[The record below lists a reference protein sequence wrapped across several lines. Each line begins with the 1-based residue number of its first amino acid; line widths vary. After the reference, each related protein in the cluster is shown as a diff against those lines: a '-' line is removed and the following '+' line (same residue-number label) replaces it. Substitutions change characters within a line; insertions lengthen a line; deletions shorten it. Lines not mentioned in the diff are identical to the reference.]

1 MVLNPLARQL
11 LDGVRA
17 AFLLRPRSDALT
29 ATATHFIA
37 LLGLYL
43 IAATATA
50 WFDTAGPRQFNG
62 NGIVVILADALLTLV
77 AAWILVRQLARPA
90 LLWGTATVTLAATLA
105 VVVLIDW
112 PLGYFLPW
120 LATQN
125 AWAAIALELLRNIW
139 WLLILIGITRLL
151 VSHIGWRAMLAAV
164 MAFAVSGAAWWFL
177 PGQSIFATQVVQ
189 VAAPLDPD
197 VAGNAD
203 EIEDDVVQ
211 APSFNAEA
219 VMFNQASL
227 LRDALDAIKP
237 REPGKTNLY
246 VISFAGDGS
255 EDVFRNEVEYVER
268 LFSERFDNAGRV
280 LTLINNPSTVTT
292 RPLATL
298 TNLRLGVQEL
308 ASKMDPEQDILLVFL
323 TSHGSEDHQ
332 LFVDLPS
339 LPLAQI
345 EPDDL
350 RRALRTEPDL
360 RWKVLIVSAC
370 YSGGFI
376 KPLRDDGTMVVT
388 ASRADRTS
396 FGCGSGSKITWFG
409 KAFFADALN
418 RTTSIRE
425 AFDLAKAEVRQ
436 WEIDEGVE
444 ERSEPQIASNRR
456 IEAKLDEWLRGRK
469 IGPAIPFDE
478 GDGEEEGDVGE
489 AEAPA
494 VGSTNEPPSRHLR
507 ESGMPK

>member
-17 AFLLRPRSDALT
+17 AFLFRPRSDALT
-29 ATATHFIA
+29 ATGTHFIA
-37 LLGLYL
+37 LLALYL

-50 WFDTAGPRQFNG
+50 WFDTAAPRQFNG
-62 NGIVVILADALLTLV
+62 NGVVVILADALLTLV

-90 LLWGTATVTLAATLA
+90 LLWGTAAVTLATTIA
-105 VVVLIDW
+105 VVLLIDW

-120 LATQN
+120 LAGQSP
-125 AWAAIALELLRNIW
+125 WAAIALELLRNIW

-151 VSHIGWRAMLAAV
+151 VSHVEWRALLAAV

-177 PGQSIFATQVVQ
+177 PGQSIFSTQIVQAVAT
-189 VAAPLDPD
+189 LDPD
-197 VAGNAD
+197 VEGNTD
-203 EIEDDVVQ
+203 ETEDDVVE
-211 APSFNAEA
+211 APPFNAEA

-246 VISFAGDGS
+246 VISFAGGGS
-255 EDVFRNEVEYVER
+255 EDVFRNEAEYVER

-280 LTLINNPSTVTT
+280 LTLINNPLTVTT

-298 TNLRLGVQEL
+298 TNLRLGVQEI
-308 ASKMDPEQDILLVFL
+308 ASEMDPEQDILLVFL

-332 LFVDLPS
+332 LLVDLTP
-339 LPLAQI
+339 LPLEQI

-360 RWKVLIVSAC
+360 RWKVIIVSAC

-376 KPLRDDGTMVVT
+376 KPLRDDGTMVIA

-396 FGCGSGSKITWFG
+396 FGCGSESKITWFG

-418 RTTSIRE
+418 KTTSLRQ
-425 AFDLAKAEVRQ
+425 AFDLAKADVRK
-436 WEIDEGVE
+436 WETDEGIE

-478 GDGEEEGDVGE
+478 GDGEVEDGVVK
-489 AEAPA
+489 AEAKA
-494 VGSTNEPPSRHLR
+494 VGSPKKPASRHLP
-507 ESGMPK
+507 ES

>member
-1 MVLNPLARQL
+1 MNPLARQL

-17 AFLLRPRSDALT
+17 AFLFRPRSDAT
-29 ATATHFIA
+29 AATATHFIA
-37 LLGLYL
+37 LLALYL

-50 WFDTAGPRQFNG
+50 WFDTAAPRLLNG
-62 NGIVVILADALLTLV
+62 NGIVVILADAALTLV
-77 AAWILVRQLARPA
+77 AAWILVRQLSRPT
-90 LLWGTATVTLAATLA
+90 LLWGTAAVTLATTLA

-120 LATQN
+120 LAAQSPR
-125 AWAAIALELLRNIW
+125 AAIALELLRNIW

-151 VSHIGWRAMLAAV
+151 ASHVGWRALVAAV

-177 PGQSIFATQVVQ
+177 PGQSIFSTQIVQ
-189 VAAPLDPD
+189 AAALDPD
-197 VAGNAD
+197 VDGNAD
-203 EIEDDVVQ
+203 AIEEDVVD
-211 APSFNAEA
+211 APSFSAEA

-255 EDVFRNEVEYVER
+255 EDVFRNEAEYVER

-292 RPLATL
+292 HPLATL

-332 LFVDLPS
+332 LLVDLPP
-339 LPLAQI
+339 LPLEQI
-345 EPDDL
+345 EPGDL
-350 RRALRTEPDL
+350 QRALRTEPDL

-376 KPLRDDGTMVVT
+376 KPLRDDGTMMIT

-396 FGCGSGSKITWFG
+396 FGCGSNSKITWFG
-409 KAFFADALN
+409 KAFFADGLN
-418 RTTSIRE
+418 KTTSLRE
-425 AFDLAKAEVRQ
+425 AFDLASADIRQ
-436 WEIDEGVE
+436 WETDDHVE
-444 ERSEPQIASNRR
+444 DRSEPQIASNRR
-456 IEAKLDEWLRGRK
+456 IEAKLDQWLRGRK
-469 IGPAIPFDE
+469 IGPAIPFDGSDKENE
-478 GDGEEEGDVGE
+478 G
-489 AEAPA
+489 A
-494 VGSTNEPPSRHLR
+494 VGATAPTVSGGAKTSPTRHD
-507 ESGMPK
+507 E

>member
-1 MVLNPLARQL
+1 M

-17 AFLLRPRSDALT
+17 AFLLRPRSDALA
-29 ATATHFIA
+29 ATGTHFIV
-37 LLGLYL
+37 LLALYL

-50 WFDTAGPRQFNG
+50 WFDTAAPRLFNG
-62 NGIVVILADALLTLV
+62 NGIVVILADAALTLI
-77 AAWILVRQLARPA
+77 AAWILVRQLSRPA
-90 LLWGTATVTLAATLA
+90 LLWGTAAVTLATTLA

-112 PLGYFLPW
+112 PLGHFLPR
-120 LATQN
+120 LAAQN
-125 AWAAIALELLRNIW
+125 GWAAIALELLRNIW

-151 VSHIGWRAMLAAV
+151 VPRVGLRALVAAL

-177 PGQSIFATQVVQ
+177 PGQSIFSTQTVQAAATM
-189 VAAPLDPD
+189 DPD
-197 VAGNAD
+197 VTGNVD
-203 EIEDDVVQ
+203 EIDDDVVD
-211 APSFNAEA
+211 APSFSAEA

-237 REPGKTNLY
+237 RVPGKTNLY

-255 EDVFRNEVEYVER
+255 DDVFRNEAEYVER
-268 LFSERFDNAGRV
+268 LFSERFDNTGRV

-323 TSHGSEDHQ
+323 TSHGSEEHQ
-332 LFVDLPS
+332 LFVDLPP
-339 LPLAQI
+339 LPLEQI
-345 EPDDL
+345 EPVDL
-350 RRALRTEPDL
+350 RRALRTQPDL

-376 KPLRDDGTMVVT
+376 KPLRDDGTMVIT
-388 ASRADRTS
+388 AARADRTS
-396 FGCGSGSKITWFG
+396 FGCGSDSKITWFG

-418 RTTSIRE
+418 KTTSLRE
-425 AFDLAKAEVRQ
+425 AFDLASADVRQ
-436 WEIDEGVE
+436 WEADEDTE

-469 IGPAIPFDE
+469 IGPAIPFETDDE
-478 GDGEEEGDVGE
+478 G
-489 AEAPA
+489 
-494 VGSTNEPPSRHLR
+494 TNEPPDSGSAKTPPDRHAR
-507 ESGMPK
+507 EGGDPF